1 MNAPATPRVRIT
13 HGLEEPAIAL
23 PSRDKWPADV
33 QFILGVTAYQGDVL
47 LAFSEPVRWVLMPV
61 PKCMD
66 VARQLVEVGA
76 QIHTSNNPAGMVLPP
91 HVAKGF
97 QG

>member
-1 MNAPATPRVRIT
+1 MNAPATPRLRIT

-23 PSRDKWPADV
+23 PARHLWPKDV
-33 QFILGVTAYQGDVL
+33 EFILGVTPYQGEVL

-61 PKCMD
+61 QKTMD
-66 VARQLVEVGA
+66 VARQLVTVGE
-76 QIHTSNNPAGMVLPP
+76 QIHRAGNPAGMVLPP